1 MRSGVFATPTC
12 ATTRLPRQEFIGS
25 GWGTRVGSRSVRARR
40 CPTVT
45 TRPNTKGRYARNGP
59 KERAWASSFRAGS
72 SQSRSESWFNFGNK
86 IVVLDRMDRK
96 PKFWP
101 CKKWPQ
107 AYDTIVVVRLFPGSS
122 TVEHSAV
129 NRRVASS
136 NLARGAKILLYQAI
150 TEFGQSIRL
159 ATECLGLR
167 SEIAIAQVAEPK
179 SLFESPTE

>member
-129 NRRVASS
+129 NYTAEHHKSLFWR
-136 NLARGAKILLYQAI
+136 
-150 TEFGQSIRL
+150 RL
-159 ATECLGLR
+159 ATRL
-167 SEIAIAQVAEPK
+167 
-179 SLFESPTE
+179 SPLVVPQLCPAFSDQFATRAD

>member
-1 MRSGVFATPTC
+1 MRSGVFATRTC
-12 ATTRLPRQEFIGS
+12 ATTLLPRQEFIGS

-45 TRPNTKGRYARNGP
+45 TRPNTNGRCARNGP

-72 SQSRSESWFNFGNK
+72 SQSGTESWFNFGNK

-101 CKKWPQ
+101 RQNWLQ
-107 AYDTIVVVRLFPGSS
+107 AYDRMVVARLLPGSS

-136 NLARGAKILLYQAI
+136 NLARGAKYVPHLLLTTRPLR
-150 TEFGQSIRL
+150 TEFFL
-159 ATECLGLR
+159 
-167 SEIAIAQVAEPK
+167 
-179 SLFESPTE
+179 

>member
-1 MRSGVFATPTC
+1 MRSGVFATRTC
-12 ATTRLPRQEFIGS
+12 ATTLLPRQESIGS

-45 TRPNTKGRYARNGP
+45 TRPNTNGRCARNGP

-72 SQSRSESWFNFGNK
+72 SQSRTESWFNFGNK

-96 PKFWP
+96 PKFWHRQ
-101 CKKWPQ
+101 KWLQ
-107 AYDTIVVVRLFPGSS
+107 AYDRMVVARLLPGSS

-136 NLARGAKILLYQAI
+136 NLARG
-150 TEFGQSIRL
+150 GN
-159 ATECLGLR
+159 LR
-167 SEIAIAQVAEPK
+167 FFRYLMVQEHLVHYRRIVVS
-179 SLFESPTE
+179 

>member
-1 MRSGVFATPTC
+1 MRSGVFATRTC
-12 ATTRLPRQEFIGS
+12 ATTLLPRQESIGS

-45 TRPNTKGRYARNGP
+45 TRPNTNGRCARNGP

-72 SQSRSESWFNFGNK
+72 SQSRTESWFNFGNK

-101 CKKWPQ
+101 RQKWLQ
-107 AYDTIVVVRLFPGSS
+107 AYDRMVVARLLPGSS

-136 NLARGAKILLYQAI
+136 NLARGAKHLPHLPMTMRLLRADFWLRKVDQVGQFRASNASARNAI
-150 TEFGQSIRL
+150 R
-159 ATECLGLR
+159 
-167 SEIAIAQVAEPK
+167 
-179 SLFESPTE
+179 